1 MANIKQ
7 VAKQAGVS
15 VATVSRFLNNKDYV
29 SQEAKAAIERA
40 IKDLNYRPNQVAR
53 SLTTKQTNLI
63 GLIVPDITN
72 PFFPQLARAV
82 EDTALALGY
91 TVVLCNSDEQQEKE
105 LHYIAMLRQTYVAG
119 FIVASNLISEQSYLD
134 LNIPVVALDRSPES
148 LLPNVST
155 NNFEA
160 AKLGASYLI
169 ERGAKHLLCLRG
181 TVDVASSN
189 ERVDGFLAAMTE
201 EVDYEILIGDYG
213 FDNAYKLMTTY
224 LQQGKPVDG
233 IFTCSDYA
241 ALGVLKAV
249 KEAGLRVPEDIQI
262 VGYDG
267 IQLGELVP
275 PGLTTVAQPVYN
287 LGEQATRM
295 LVNKLEG
302 KDNPDTRIVLE
313 ASLCVRGTT
322 K

>member
-15 VATVSRFLNNKDYV
+15 VATVSRFLNNKNYV
-29 SQEAKAAIERA
+29 SQESKCAIERA
-40 IKDLNYRPNQVAR
+40 IKELDYRPNQVAR
-53 SLTTKQTNLI
+53 SLTTKQTNII

-82 EDTALALGY
+82 EDTALELGY
-91 TVVLCNSDEQQEKE
+91 TVVLCNSDEQEAKEK
-105 LHYIAMLRQTYVAG
+105 LYIERLRQTYVAG
-119 FIVASNLISEQSYLD
+119 FIVASNLISEQSYLA
-134 LNIPVVALDRSPES
+134 LNIPVVALDRSNES

-155 NNFEA
+155 NNFAA
-160 AKLGASYLI
+160 AKLGASYLV
-169 ERGAKHLLCLRG
+169 ERGAKNIACIRG

-189 ERVDGFLAAMTE
+189 ERVAGFLAAMTDDVASVVIDGNYSFE
-201 EVDYEILIGDYG
+201 HAYEQTKQL
-213 FDNAYKLMTTY
+213 
-224 LQQGKPVDG
+224 LQQNPTIDG

-249 KEAGLRVPEDIQI
+249 NELGINVPQHMQI

-267 IQLGELVP
+267 IQLGELVTP
-275 PGLTTVAQPVYN
+275 ALTTVAQPIYD

-295 LVNKLEG
+295 LVQKLEG
-302 KDNPDTRIVLE
+302 KELAETHIVLE
-313 ASLCVRGTT
+313 ADLCVRGTT